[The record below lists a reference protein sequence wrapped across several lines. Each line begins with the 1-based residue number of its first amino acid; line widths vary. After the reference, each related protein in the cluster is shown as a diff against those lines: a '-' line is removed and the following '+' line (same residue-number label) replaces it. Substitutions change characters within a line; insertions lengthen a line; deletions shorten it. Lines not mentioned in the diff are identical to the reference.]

1 MRQSEP
7 VHSVRTV
14 TRLCLPARLTM
25 TAFTDMVAVPAL
37 PAHMGMAGRMP
48 IFMQ

>member
-7 VHSVRTV
+7 IHSVHPV

-25 TAFTDMVAVPAL
+25 TAFTDMVAVSAL
-37 PAHMGMAGRMP
+37 PALMGMAGRMP